1 MTNYFAKLSRE
12 ERELNSLRN
21 HQEGRIRNE
30 ARAALQVD
38 EARAALQVES
48 DIVIERNRIT
58 SQVIEIID
66 SEC

>member
-30 ARAALQVD
+30 ARAALQVEND
-38 EARAALQVES
+38 
-48 DIVIERNRIT
+48 IERNRIT